1 MKINTLLQ
9 TLVVILSTTTTGC
22 YSNWHDLNTFVDK
35 ITCDTTKEK
44 VIEHVR
50 LNLIEY
56 EWDQDNRVLSIYKNS
71 DAIAI
76 KFNKQ
81 DKLQRIAIS
90 KSDIKLLGLFRK
102 QSTPST
108 HLACKN

>member
-1 MKINTLLQ
+1 MKMNTLLQ

-50 LNLIEY
+50 LNLI
-56 EWDQDNRVLSIYKNS
+56 
-71 DAIAI
+71 
-76 KFNKQ
+76 
-81 DKLQRIAIS
+81 
-90 KSDIKLLGLFRK
+90 
-102 QSTPST
+102 
-108 HLACKN
+108 